1 MPLFVV
7 GISHHSAPLDVREKL
22 AFAAEGQGAALA
34 HLAQQPGVAEAV
46 LVSTCNRTEVYCRAD
61 DAAATEKWLRDEALK
76 SGLDL
81 GTMVYQR
88 AEDEAVLHAF
98 RVAAGLD
105 SMVLGEPQ
113 ILGQVKQAVRAA
125 ESAGTLG
132 PMLGGLFR
140 HTFSVA
146 KQVRSQTGLGEQSI
160 SMAAAA
166 LRLAQKVF
174 GDLSRTRLALVG
186 AGEMVEIAAT
196 YFVAQRPLSVVVAN
210 RTLARGEEFAEKFGA
225 EAIALA
231 ALPTRLHEFDIV
243 LTGTASSLPIIGKGQ
258 VESALAA
265 RRHRPMF
272 LVDFAVPRDIEAEV
286 ASLED
291 VFVYTIDDLGK
302 IVEQGVQDRRAASAD
317 AEAIVAAQVGTWREK
332 ATARAAAPAIVELRK
347 RADAYREIELTKAR
361 ARLARGEDAGEVL
374 EALAKGLANK
384 FLHHPSQA
392 LSRAADG
399 EREALAR
406 AIEILYPESPDTGPD
421 GERQAPIDP

>member
-22 AFAAEGQGAALA
+22 AFAAERQGSALA
-34 HLAQQPGVAEAV
+34 DLAQQPGVAEAV
-46 LVSTCNRTEVYCRAD
+46 LVSTCNRTEVYFRAD
-61 DAAATEKWLRDEALK
+61 DAQVAESWLRAEAAK
-76 SGLDL
+76 SSLDL
-81 GTMVYQR
+81 GTMVYR
-88 AEDEAVLHAF
+88 RGEDEAVLHAF

-132 PMLGGLFR
+132 PLLGGLFR
-140 HTFSVA
+140 HTFTVA
-146 KQVRSQTGLGEQSI
+146 KRVRTETGVGAQSI

-166 LRLAQKVF
+166 LRLAQKLF
-174 GDLSRTRLALVG
+174 GDLSRTRVALIGV
-186 AGEMVEIAAT
+186 GEMVELAAT
-196 YFVAQRPLSVVVAN
+196 YFVAQRPMSIVVAN
-210 RTLARGEEFAEKFGA
+210 RTLARGEEFADKFGA
-225 EAIALA
+225 QAIALA
-231 ALPTRLHEFDIV
+231 DLPARIHEFDIV

-265 RRHRPMF
+265 RRHRPIF
-272 LVDFAVPRDIEAEV
+272 IVDFAVPRDVEAEV

-302 IVEQGVQDRRAASAD
+302 IVEQGAQERKSASAE
-317 AEAIVAAQVGTWREK
+317 AEALVAAQVTAYREK
-332 ATARAAAPAIVELRK
+332 TAARAAAPAIVELRR
-347 RADAYREIELTKAR
+347 RADAYREAELARAR
-361 ARLARGEDAGEVL
+361 ARLAKGEDPAAVL
-374 EALAKGLANK
+374 EGLAKGLANK

-406 AIEILYPESPDTGPD
+406 AIEVLYPQSSEGAPD
-421 GERQAPIDP
+421 DPRETDA